1 MRILI
6 VGVVALLAAGCATTA
21 KEPPVTKVVP
31 VDASNIAEAQAA
43 GYKVVNENGKDL
55 LCRKELLTGSH
66 ARYRTSCL
74 TLEEWKSLADT
85 QRASVQDMSR
95 RRPPPQ
101 AREGGR

>member
-6 VGVVALLAAGCATTA
+6 AGVVALLAAGCATTA

-31 VDASNIAEAQAA
+31 VDASNIVEAQAA

-55 LCRKELLTGSH
+55 LCRKELMTGSH

-74 TLEEWKSLADT
+74 TPEEWKSLADS
-85 QRASVQDMSR
+85 QRSTVQDMAR
-95 RRPPPQ
+95 RMPPPQ
-101 AREGGR
+101 SRD